1 MDAKNNLIAI
11 VGRFRVARVDFKAL
25 VADKTIKQKTKLHTA
40 RCETISKGL
49 AGSSKRQYKGNAPH
63 NEYALT
69 PNKRPSL
76 FLLNYLKFV
85 N

>member
-1 MDAKNNLIAI
+1 M
-11 VGRFRVARVDFKAL
+11 GRLSVTKVDFKAL
-25 VADKTIKQKTKLHTA
+25 VAARTKKQKTKVHTA
-40 RCETISKGL
+40 RCETISSGL
-49 AGSSKRQYKGNAPH
+49 AGSSKGQYKGKAPH

>member
-1 MDAKNNLIAI
+1 MEVKKSFAATSGLFK
-11 VGRFRVARVDFKAL
+11 VTKVDFNAF
-25 VADKTIKQKTKLHTA
+25 VAARTMTQKTNVQTA
-40 RCETISKGL
+40 RCETISRGL
-49 AGSSKRQYKGNAPH
+49 AGSSKGQYRGKSPH
-63 NEYALT
+63 NEYALM